1 MPRGPQGGRRSRP
14 SPTNKRLT
22 FLQDSVSVMAWPSR
36 GGVIVLQCATALDFD
51 FLGLDTVHTPTH
63 RNPDQNAEDSLCKRL
78 LLLGAKWFDSYERYG
93 FIANVEEDHDPT
105 ILALEAGEAE
115 PPTTMERRWVSI
127 GHTNTNG
134 DGGLWVAEY
143 DTVMYGMKE
152 KHSLL
157 PADAGK
163 VVIARTMA
171 EKCQILESM
180 GGKFYGS
187 LEEYGG
193 ASCLN
198 AWKSKTGGEIGILVQ
213 TKYEE
218 DAEDE

>member
-1 MPRGPQGGRRSRP
+1 M
-14 SPTNKRLT
+14 
-22 FLQDSVSVMAWPSR
+22 
-36 GGVIVLQCATALDFD
+36 C
-51 FLGLDTVHTPTH
+51 
-63 RNPDQNAEDSLCKRL
+63 RNPNQNAEDSLCKRL
-78 LLLGAKWFDSYERYG
+78 LLLGAKWFDSYERYE
-93 FIANVEEDHDPT
+93 FIVNVEEDHDPT

-115 PPTTMERRWVSI
+115 PPTTMERRWVSA

-152 KHSLL
+152 KHNLL
-157 PADAGK
+157 PADAEK

-171 EKCQILESM
+171 EKGQILESM
-180 GGKFYGS
+180 GEKFYAS
-187 LEEYGG
+187 LEEYDG

-198 AWKSKTGGEIGILVQ
+198 AWNSKTGGEIGILVQ

-218 DAEDE
+218 DGEGK